1 MACEKYCRGL
11 EVTLP
16 SLMTSETEVITL
28 ELHSHDT
35 FRTVKKL
42 IDEKQT
48 ADQVEFYS
56 NEMMLKEEQLVGTF
70 SRCSVQ
76 FNVQFYLVRH
86 RTCVPFFH
94 YF

>member
-1 MACEKYCRGL
+1 MRIHAIELVACDKYCHSL

-16 SLMTSETEVITL
+16 SLMTSEIEVITL

-48 ADQVEFYS
+48 ANQVEFYS
-56 NEMMLKEEQLVGTF
+56 NEMMLKEEQLCWHF
-70 SRCSVQ
+70 Q
-76 FNVQFYLVRH
+76 
-86 RTCVPFFH
+86 
-94 YF
+94 

>member
-1 MACEKYCRGL
+1 MACEKYCHGL